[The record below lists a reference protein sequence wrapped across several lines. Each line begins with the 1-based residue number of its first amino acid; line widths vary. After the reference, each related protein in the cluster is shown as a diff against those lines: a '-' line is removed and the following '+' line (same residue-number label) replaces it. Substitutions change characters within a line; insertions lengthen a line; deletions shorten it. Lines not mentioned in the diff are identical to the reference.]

1 MSLNHLNKVL
11 VTGAG
16 GFIGGHL
23 ISHLKYKGCNNLVA
37 VDRKP
42 MNEWFQRFPK

>member
-1 MSLNHLNKVL
+1 MKNKAPKVL

-23 ISHLKYKGCNNLVA
+23 IDDLRKQGYGNIVA

-42 MNEWFQRFPK
+42 LTEWY